1 MYRKLLHCN
10 LRSVP
15 HSLADQG
22 EAMTYS
28 VLESAARGDRAGTD
42 WIKRA
47 VFHDLREAVEFIGEA
62 EAMNPSAAYIILDAQ
77 GNRMNIHALDQWEFH
92 AHRSGDI
99 EEGRMV
105 CKMFIEDADTV
116 RALAS
121 LYLRLHKQY
130 DSLRMIHRSASGE
143 VLRSEEVKLNP

>member
-1 MYRKLLHCN
+1 
-10 LRSVP
+10 
-15 HSLADQG
+15 
-22 EAMTYS
+22 MTYS
-28 VLESAARGDRAGTD
+28 VLESAERGDRAGTD

-47 VFHDLREAVEFIGEA
+47 VFHDLREAIGFIGKA

-92 AHRSGDI
+92 AHRPGDL
-99 EEGRMV
+99 EERRMV
-105 CKMFIEDADTV
+105 CKMFIENADTV

-121 LYLRLHKQY
+121 LYLRVHKQY

-143 VLRSEEVKLNP
+143 VLRIEDVTPNE